1 MAQEGGGERGRAGIS
16 YATSLH
22 TGPFSAGDYAEVLAE
37 SLISEGG
44 NGSKLS
50 ISEYSLGLLK
60 NSMNSN
66 RKKS

>member
-1 MAQEGGGERGRAGIS
+1 MEKEGGSERGRAGIS

-22 TGPFSAGDYAEVLAE
+22 TGPFSFGYYATVLAE

-50 ISEYSLGLLK
+50 ISEDSLGLLK
-60 NSMNSN
+60 NRVISN

>member
-1 MAQEGGGERGRAGIS
+1 MAQEGSGERGRAGIS

-22 TGPFSAGDYAEVLAE
+22 TGPFSFGYYATVLAE